1 MKGQAMPR
9 HAALFA
15 AALAA
20 FSLNFSLN
28 VCAQTASPAPE
39 SAAQVP
45 PPGPKTRI
53 CRRPVYPREAI
64 RNEWVGVSHIA
75 FLIGVDGQVKDAK
88 VVKSSG
94 HPILDE
100 AAMSALSTCQFK
112 PATQDGKLVEAWHP
126 VQYVWSL
133 D

>member
-1 MKGQAMPR
+1 MPR
-9 HAALFA
+9 YAALFA
-15 AALAA
+15 ATLAA
-20 FSLNFSLN
+20 FSLNVS
-28 VCAQTASPAPE
+28 AQTASPAPE
-39 SAAQVP
+39 GAAQAP
-45 PPGPKTRI
+45 PPGPKTKT
-53 CRRPVYPREAI
+53 CSKPVYPREAI
-64 RNEWVGVSHIA
+64 RNEWTGVSRIA

-112 PATQDGKLVEAWHP
+112 PGTQDGKPVEAWQP